1 MTLKQYILLMS
12 IATFLCFAAWGVVV
26 FNIDPVKDSSVGI
39 VFFYIT
45 LFFALVGA
53 ISIINFGLYRLITKS
68 DYPLFRLVQKS
79 FRNGVLGSA
88 LLISMLVLQAMN
100 ILNIWTGIILLIL
113 FLSISFFK
121 LSTRAHEKH

>member
-1 MTLKQYILLMS
+1 MTLKQYIVLMS
-12 IATFLCFAAWGVVV
+12 IATLLCFSAWGVVV
-26 FNIDPVKDSSVGI
+26 MNIDPVHDSQIGI
-39 VFFYIT
+39 IFFYIT
-45 LFFALVGA
+45 LFFSLVGA
-53 ISIINFGLYRLITKS
+53 ISLLNFGLYRMITKS

-88 LLISMLVLQAMN
+88 IMISILILQAMN
-100 ILNIWTGIILLIL
+100 ILNLWTGVILLVL

>member
-12 IATFLCFAAWGVVV
+12 IATLLCFSAWGVVV
-26 FNIDPVKDSSVGI
+26 MNIDPLHDSQIGI
-39 VFFYIT
+39 IFFYIT
-45 LFFALVGA
+45 LFFSCVGA
-53 ISIINFGLYRLITKS
+53 ISLLNFALYRMITKS

-79 FRNGVLGSA
+79 FRNGIFGSS
-88 LLISMLVLQAMN
+88 LLIGMLILQAMN
-100 ILNIWTGIILLIL
+100 ILNLWTGIILLIL